1 MYKIKTSD
9 FFNDKIDTAL
19 TEAAVIETISD
30 DAFISACHNL
40 YAVYDY
46 AYKLEFCFTK
56 DGVLHYV
63 MVEES
68 GFKEK
73 NANPACGFTDDRRIF
88 RKRLEKIAEELN
100 VQVSG
105 DTVIKT
111 GNAQLYFDKGYLSS
125 IYYFPEHS
133 GHRP

>member
-19 TEAAVIETISD
+19 TEAAVI
-30 DAFISACHNL
+30 
-40 YAVYDY
+40 
-46 AYKLEFCFTK
+46 
-56 DGVLHYV
+56 
-63 MVEES
+63 
-68 GFKEK
+68 
-73 NANPACGFTDDRRIF
+73 
-88 RKRLEKIAEELN
+88 EKIAEELN